1 MKVSIRT
8 VDEKIFSGTAIEVTL
23 PGMFGKIGIRP
34 HHATLSAVLI
44 SGEILVNQTK
54 GQKSFTLNAGIA
66 HVNKNTVDILLSS

>member
-1 MKVSIRT
+1 
-8 VDEKIFSGTAIEVTL
+8 
-23 PGMFGKIGIRP
+23 MFGKIGIRP